1 MGTIKI
7 KLYSALIGGI
17 VLTSLGLF
25 LFIEHY
31 NLVTAHFL
39 IKIGLIN
46 YVIFVVLYIIYINK
60 KNRISKI

>member
-1 MGTIKI
+1 MRTIKF

>member
-1 MGTIKI
+1 MRTIKF

-39 IKIGLIN
+39 IKIGLVN
-46 YVIFVVLYIIYINK
+46 YVIFVVLYIIYINN
-60 KNRISKI
+60 KNRVSKI